1 LALPCI
7 SSGLFGFPQDQAATI
22 ALQTVRTWLE
32 GKHRDDVSLT
42 DIVFVVFTDIDQQSY
57 QAGLQQIM
65 TTAAPHHETT
75 TTTPPAA
82 VATAAADND
91 NDVNVVV
98 VDDAIRLAAQLLD
111 RADAV
116 LIVAGAGMSGNPG
129 EIVYTN
135 PDDFVFHYPW
145 FTKWGYHTGYEAMG
159 LLADPSVPETAKWAF
174 WATHMDKMRW
184 QFVPNAG
191 YDWLSQLVHSKEY
204 FIHTSNVDGYFAR
217 AAGGGFDAERIY
229 TPQGEWTYLQC
240 MNGPC
245 RPDAVFAARPYLD
258 AILPKIDADGF
269 IPHDAIPHCPHCGG
283 GLFGNV
289 RGGKAFL
296 HHEVY
301 EQQSASLERWIDSLQ
316 QQGKSLVVLEIGA
329 GFNTPTV
336 TRFLSEAVVRAMN
349 RSHDNAKDG
358 DDHTTVATNTSAF
371 LIRINPT
378 EPEVPP
384 DIPAIAIRDGWQV
397 LQIIQHLNHQPNS
410 TTTTT
415 SPAVPIRASTAAVDT
430 TNAAVPEEEFL
441 YDRVV
446 RPAQRRARLVYP
458 PIYLH
463 QVATYGGGGEN
474 WRRLL
479 QQLRSS
485 HSTV

>member
-1 LALPCI
+1 
-7 SSGLFGFPQDQAATI
+7 
-22 ALQTVRTWLE
+22 
-32 GKHRDDVSLT
+32 
-42 DIVFVVFTDIDQQSY
+42 
-57 QAGLQQIM
+57 
-65 TTAAPHHETT
+65 
-75 TTTPPAA
+75 
-82 VATAAADND
+82 
-91 NDVNVVV
+91 
-98 VDDAIRLAAQLLD
+98 
-111 RADAV
+111 
-116 LIVAGAGMSGNPG
+116 
-129 EIVYTN
+129 
-135 PDDFVFHYPW
+135 
-145 FTKWGYHTGYEAMG
+145 
-159 LLADPSVPETAKWAF
+159 
-174 WATHMDKMRW
+174 
-184 QFVPNAG
+184 
-191 YDWLSQLVHSKEY
+191 
-204 FIHTSNVDGYFAR
+204 
-217 AAGGGFDAERIY
+217 
-229 TPQGEWTYLQC
+229 

-245 RPDAVFAARPYLD
+245 RPEAVFPARPYLD
-258 AILPKIDADGF
+258 VILPLIDADGF
-269 IPHDAIPHCPHCGG
+269 IPYDAIPHCPYCSG
-283 GLFGNV
+283 GLVGNV
-289 RGGKAFL
+289 RGGNAFL

-301 EQQSASLERWIDSLQ
+301 EQQSASLERWIDDFLQ
-316 QQGKSLVVLEIGA
+316 QQGKSLVVQEIGA

-349 RSHDNAKDG
+349 SSHDDAKDG
-358 DDHTTVATNTSAF
+358 DDDTTVATNSAF

-397 LQIIQHLNHQPNS
+397 LQIIQHLNHQPNR

-430 TNAAVPEEEFL
+430 TNA
-441 YDRVV
+441 VV